1 MKINSVLAI
10 QALTWIAAAIPT
22 ASEPAVQADW
32 DAVVVGGGPAGLSA
46 ASALGR
52 VRRNALLIDSGDYR
66 NQVTRRV
73 HDVIGYDGMSSFQK
87 HSLLENRF

>member
-1 MKINSVLAI
+1 MKVNAILTVQTLAWL
-10 QALTWIAAAIPT
+10 ATAIPT
-22 ASEPAVQADW
+22 ASEPAVKADW
-32 DAVVVGGGPAGLSA
+32 DVVVVGGGPAGLSA

-73 HDVIGYDGMSSFQK
+73 HDVIGYDGMEGCK
-87 HSLLENRF
+87 R

>member
-1 MKINSVLAI
+1 MKSILIIS
-10 QALTWIAAAIPT
+10 ALSWVASAIPT
-22 ASEPAVQADW
+22 AFEPAVETDF
-32 DAVVVGGGPAGLSA
+32 DAIVVGGGPAGLSA

-73 HDVIGYDGMSSFQK
+73 HDVIGYDGEDDLYSMRYW
-87 HSLLENRF
+87 EY